1 MTITLQPD
9 SHAGHHIIG
18 LESEHLNGGTVPWH
32 KHIYGQLLYPSAGV
46 VRVWAGGS
54 VWMVHSSSALWLP
67 PQIPHKFVASGNV
80 LLRTVLVSSE
90 QSEDIGL
97 TCFMTGISS
106 LLKELLISVNQL
118 SQRINGEDP
127 TLRLRFSSME
137 TLILQEIKSGGKIS
151 LELPWPEDERLL
163 QLCNG
168 LLNHKGD
175 LPTLNAVADKMS
187 VSCRTLMRLF
197 VKETGLTFSNW
208 IQQMHVIRAVALL
221 DEGHSVS
228 QIARSLGYASA
239 ESFGNMF
246 KRKTGCSPGKF
257 ITSHDR

>member
-9 SHAGHHIIG
+9 PHTGHHIIG
-18 LESEHLNGGTVPWH
+18 LESEHLNGGTVPCH
-32 KHIYGQLLYPSAGV
+32 RHIYGQLLYPSAGV
-46 VRVWAGGS
+46 MKVWADGS

-80 LLRTVLVSSE
+80 LLKTVLVSSE
-90 QSEDIGL
+90 QSDAIGT

-106 LLKELLISVNQL
+106 LLRELLISVNQL
-118 SQRINGEDP
+118 SQKINGEDHE
-127 TLRLRFSSME
+127 LRLRFSSME

-175 LPTLNAVADKMS
+175 LPTLNAMADKMS

-197 VKETGLTFSNW
+197 VKETGVTFSNW
-208 IQQMHVIRAVALL
+208 VQQMHVIRAVAFL

-239 ESFGNMF
+239 ESFGNIF

-257 ITSHDR
+257 ITSHAR

>member
-1 MTITLQPD
+1 MTITLQPI
-9 SHAGHHIIG
+9 SQAGYHIIG

-32 KHIYGQLLYPSAGV
+32 RHIYGQLLYPSAGV
-46 VRVWAGGS
+46 VKVWTGGS

-80 LLRTVLVSSE
+80 QLKTVLVSLE
-90 QSEDIGL
+90 QSETIGS

-106 LLKELLISVNQL
+106 LLRELLISVNQL
-118 SQRINGEDP
+118 SLRINSEDP

-137 TLILQEIKSGGKIS
+137 TLILQEIKSGGKLS
-151 LELPWPEDERLL
+151 LELPWPKSERLH
-163 QLCNG
+163 QLCSD

-175 LPTLNAVADKMS
+175 LPSLNVMADKIS

-197 VKETGLTFSNW
+197 VKETGVTFSNW
-208 IQQMHVIRAVALL
+208 IQQMNVIKAIALL
-221 DEGHSVS
+221 DEGYSVS
-228 QIARSLGYASA
+228 QVARSLGYASA

-246 KRKTGCSPGKF
+246 KRKTGCSPRKF
-257 ITSHDR
+257 ITS